1 MNICQH
7 GECHVLNEEPGY
19 HCDCVEG
26 YFGEVC
32 DKFDPCSRSPCE
44 NFGVC
49 RNISSN
55 KYRCECLSGFSGQN
69 CSEFNPCALR
79 PSPCQH
85 GGRCESTAS
94 HKYQCYCTK
103 GFYGKTCQFFD
114 PCSLDPC
121 QNEGKCQNSSQVD
134 YVCKCIP
141 GYAGKQCEIDIDE
154 CSSSP
159 CKHGA
164 TCRDGINTFH
174 CQCAPGYRGTRC
186 KQIEHCSPNTTISE
200 KGVFRWNS
208 TSHGRAQLIECPFGS
223 TFPDRE
229 SATGYAK
236 RRCYLFP
243 NGSVAWGPVDLS
255 SCREEVM

>member
-141 GYAGKQCEIDIDE
+141 GYAVNLTKNSLYNKSIFALGLEMG
-154 CSSSP
+154 S
-159 CKHGA
+159 
-164 TCRDGINTFH
+164 
-174 CQCAPGYRGTRC
+174 
-186 KQIEHCSPNTTISE
+186 
-200 KGVFRWNS
+200 S
-208 TSHGRAQLIECPFGS
+208 TSCQFWKL
-223 TFPDRE
+223 
-229 SATGYAK
+229 
-236 RRCYLFP
+236 
-243 NGSVAWGPVDLS
+243 
-255 SCREEVM
+255 EVVNPHDPGQDNRIKLLHCFIVI

>member
-1 MNICQH
+1 MSFQHVNWPLNTHFPIPDCQMNICQH

-19 HCDCVEG
+19 HCDCVTG

-32 DKFDPCSRSPCE
+32 DKFDPCSLTPCE

-55 KYRCECLSGFSGQN
+55 KYRCDCLSGFSGQN

-103 GFYGKTCQFFD
+103 GYYGKTCQFFD
-114 PCSLDPC
+114 PCSIDPC
-121 QNEGKCQNSSQVD
+121 QNGGKCQNASQTD

-141 GYAGKQCEIDIDE
+141 GYAGKKNVYSLSCVVILILAAHEREIT
-154 CSSSP
+154 S
-159 CKHGA
+159 
-164 TCRDGINTFH
+164 RD
-174 CQCAPGYRGTRC
+174 
-186 KQIEHCSPNTTISE
+186 
-200 KGVFRWNS
+200 
-208 TSHGRAQLIECPFGS
+208 L
-223 TFPDRE
+223 
-229 SATGYAK
+229 
-236 RRCYLFP
+236 
-243 NGSVAWGPVDLS
+243 
-255 SCREEVM
+255 